1 MSRRKAPSGRPN
13 PGISDLLTGGGALGG
28 PRRASAAP
36 SAFLPAELANY
47 ERNGNRAIHKY
58 NAHRKAASVTAR
70 YPGEIRSGAEAKE
83 LAGVRAL
90 PPEGGRGAGVADGV
104 GAKIAEKIDEFL
116 STGKLRKLE
125 KVHHTYT

>member
-1 MSRRKAPSGRPN
+1 MSKGKAPSGRPN

-36 SAFLPAELANY
+36 SAFLPAELASY

-58 NAHRKAASVTAR
+58 NAHRKAASVSAR
-70 YPGEIRSGAEAKE
+70 YPSEIRSGAEAKE
-83 LAGVRAL
+83 L
-90 PPEGGRGAGVADGV
+90 DGV

-116 STGKLRKLE
+116 SAGKLRRLE
-125 KVHHTYT
+125 KDACKSCSTAPRPKHVEKGRRRA